1 MKEDTVKLTEDA
13 KIGLQYLSKLYGKP
27 KKEIVSALILRH
39 IQDYCGI
46 DRITTEILKKYLREK
61 Q

>member
-1 MKEDTVKLTEDA
+1 MKDTVKLTEDA
-13 KIGLQYLSKLYGKP
+13 SIGLLYLSKLYHKP

-46 DRITTEILKKYLREK
+46 EKITTEILKKYLREK
-61 Q
+61 P